1 MKETSQLNILDQ
13 FKDKIFLIAGDAS
26 PRKFYRFN
34 SKKQLLVYCSKDKKN
49 NLVNYFKINDY
60 LNLNKI
66 KAPFTIKR
74 NIKENYIIIE
84 DFGDNLM
91 KKIIQKKKNKFLYFK
106 KIINELVKLQKIK
119 PYKTLPKYSKKLFI
133 NELNL
138 FYHWYLPEFF
148 SNGKIKKVKK
158 KINSI
163 LIKYIKQT
171 LKFNKVFVHRDFH
184 IENLILSK
192 GKICLIDNQ
201 DAVIGHPVYDLM
213 SLIDDVRINLKKIDQ
228 DKIYKYYVLKNKKIP
243 KEFNFHFHVL
253 SIQRLLKI
261 LGIFLRLYRRDK
273 KKKYLKYLTRTW
285 KLLEYRLN
293 HQKLKDLNKLFNK
306 YFTKEI
312 RNKKWI

>member
-1 MKETSQLNILDQ
+1 MKEMSQSNILDQ
-13 FKDKIFLIAGDAS
+13 LKDKIYLIAGDAS

-34 SKKQLLVYCSKDKKN
+34 RKKQLLVYCSKDKKN

-66 KAPFTIKR
+66 KAPFTIKK
-74 NIKENYIIIE
+74 NIKKNYIIIE
-84 DFGDNLM
+84 DFGDNLI

-119 PYKTLPKYSKKLFI
+119 PNKTLPKYSKKLLI

-138 FYHWYLPEFF
+138 FYQWYLPEFF
-148 SNGKIKKVKK
+148 SIEKIKKIKK
-158 KINSI
+158 KINLI

-184 IENLILSK
+184 VENLILSK

-213 SLIDDVRINLKKIDQ
+213 SLIDDVRIYLNKKDQ
-228 DKIYKYYVLKNKKIP
+228 DKMYNYYVTKIKTIP
-243 KEFNFHFHVL
+243 KEFDFHFHVL

-261 LGIFLRLYRRDK
+261 LGVFLRLYRRDK

-285 KLLEYRLN
+285 KLVELRLN
-293 HQKLKDLNKLFNK
+293 HKKLKDLKQLFNI
-306 YFTKEI
+306 YFTKDI
-312 RNKKWI
+312 RKKKWI

>member
-84 DFGDNLM
+84 DFGDNLI

-138 FYHWYLPEFF
+138 FYQWYLPEFF

-293 HQKLKDLNKLFNK
+293 HQKLKDLNKLFHK

>member
-84 DFGDNLM
+84 DFGDNLI

-138 FYHWYLPEFF
+138 FYQWYLPEFF

-261 LGIFLRLYRRDK
+261 LGIFLR
-273 KKKYLKYLTRTW
+273 
-285 KLLEYRLN
+285 
-293 HQKLKDLNKLFNK
+293 
-306 YFTKEI
+306 
-312 RNKKWI
+312 

>member
-84 DFGDNLM
+84 DFGDKLI

>member
-74 NIKENYIIIE
+74 NIKEYYIIIE
-84 DFGDNLM
+84 DFGDNLI

-138 FYHWYLPEFF
+138 FYQWYLPEFF

>member
-84 DFGDNLM
+84 DFGDNLI

-138 FYHWYLPEFF
+138 FYQWYLPEFF

-192 GKICLIDNQ
+192 GKICLIDN
-201 DAVIGHPVYDLM
+201 
-213 SLIDDVRINLKKIDQ
+213 LI
-228 DKIYKYYVLKNKKIP
+228 
-243 KEFNFHFHVL
+243 F
-253 SIQRLLKI
+253 
-261 LGIFLRLYRRDK
+261 IFTYF
-273 KKKYLKYLTRTW
+273 
-285 KLLEYRLN
+285 
-293 HQKLKDLNKLFNK
+293 QFKD
-306 YFTKEI
+306 Y
-312 RNKKWI
+312 

>member
-84 DFGDNLM
+84 DFGDNLIR
-91 KKIIQKKKNKFLYFK
+91 KIIQKKKNKFLYFK

-138 FYHWYLPEFF
+138 FYQWYLPEFF

>member
-1 MKETSQLNILDQ
+1 MKETSQSNILDQ
-13 FKDKIFLIAGDAS
+13 FKDKIYLIAGDAS
-26 PRKFYRFN
+26 PRKFYRFKN
-34 SKKQLLVYCSKDKKN
+34 KKQLLVYCSKDKKN

-60 LNLNKI
+60 LNSNKI

-84 DFGDNLM
+84 DFGDNLI
-91 KKIIQKKKNKFLYFK
+91 KKIKKKKKNKFLYFK

-119 PYKTLPKYSKKLFI
+119 PNKTLPKYSKKLFI

-138 FYHWYLPEFF
+138 FYQWYLPEFL

-163 LIKYIKQT
+163 LINYIKQT

-184 IENLILSK
+184 IENLILTK

-285 KLLEYRLN
+285 KLLEYRLK
-293 HQKLKDLNKLFNK
+293 HQKLKDLNELFNK
-306 YFTKEI
+306 YLPKDK
-312 RNKKWI
+312 RKKKWI